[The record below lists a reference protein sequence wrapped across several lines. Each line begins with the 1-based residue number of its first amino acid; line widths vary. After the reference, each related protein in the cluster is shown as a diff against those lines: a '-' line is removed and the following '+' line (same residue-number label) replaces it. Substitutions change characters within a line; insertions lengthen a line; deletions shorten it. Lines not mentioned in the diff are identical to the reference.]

1 MANTVP
7 VSLSLEEKQII
18 INTLNEYALVEKLQA
33 AGPNVELTGPE
44 IETIL
49 ASLRDYGNTTGDQ
62 EELIIRRLQAGLGVL
77 G

>member
-1 MANTVP
+1 MAKTVP

-18 INTLNEYALVEKLQA
+18 INALNEYALVEKLQA
-33 AGPNVELTGPE
+33 AGPNMELTGPE

-49 ASLRDYGNTTGDQ
+49 ASLRDYGNISGDQ
-62 EELIIRRLQAGLGVL
+62 EELIIRRLRAGIGVL